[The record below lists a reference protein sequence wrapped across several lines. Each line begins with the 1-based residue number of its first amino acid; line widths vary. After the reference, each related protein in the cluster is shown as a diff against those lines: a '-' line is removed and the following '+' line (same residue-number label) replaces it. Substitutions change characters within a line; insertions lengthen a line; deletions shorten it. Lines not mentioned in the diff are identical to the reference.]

1 LLPWLQVTGRASYQI
16 FHLVDTILTILATTR
31 QTQKPTLKWAFMLMR
46 EVAELKVE
54 VDSKMETQII
64 DLDVIKEKNTID
76 NK

>member
-1 LLPWLQVTGRASYQI
+1 
-16 FHLVDTILTILATTR
+16 
-31 QTQKPTLKWAFMLMR
+31 MLMR